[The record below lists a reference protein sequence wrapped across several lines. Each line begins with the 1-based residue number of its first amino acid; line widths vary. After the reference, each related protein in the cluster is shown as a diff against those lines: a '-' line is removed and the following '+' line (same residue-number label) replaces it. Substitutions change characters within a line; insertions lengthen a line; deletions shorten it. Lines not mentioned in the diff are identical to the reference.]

1 MENPVYKCRVFTDC
15 KRESPQ
21 TPSNNYNKFLN
32 QKTEKGKKIANESE
46 KSKKNFPDLSFTNE
60 QEYPDYQGLI
70 RDLKKKSLR
79 QMK

>member
-46 KSKKNFPDLSFTNE
+46 KSKKKFFGFVVYQWARISRLSGFN
-60 QEYPDYQGLI
+60 
-70 RDLKKKSLR
+70 
-79 QMK
+79 